1 MKLFKRK
8 QATISSDAVAEKI
21 AGNITRRQRQL
32 ADFLNHK
39 ISCLPKKSLV
49 FVLFGFCLAFGAYCI
64 YLLYNS
70 IIN

>member
-8 QATISSDAVAEKI
+8 QATVSSDAAAEKI

-32 ADFLNHK
+32 ADYLNHK
-39 ISCLPKKSLV
+39 ISGVPKKFLASA
-49 FVLFGFCLAFGAYCI
+49 LFGFCVAFGAYCI

-70 IIN
+70 ILN